1 MGRKGF
7 VITLPRPEEMS
18 ATDSMSLENTFQKK
32 YDEFIVDLRQTFPEL
47 STELAAAAAIPELDR
62 LARYHEQVVAKH
74 AELNENIVCPGIV
87 LPGVRITDALW
98 AAVGHKTK
106 AAVYEYLSILDLCAM
121 YEHGLDGEDMGK
133 FQEWADRVTKNWR
146 SRLDKVDFESLADK
160 FKDMFGG
167 TNALP
172 KMPEKFLKGKLA
184 KLAEDMVR
192 EFKPEDFGLRPEDL
206 EAVERDPARAF
217 EILMQASSSNP
228 EMLQKAMMRV
238 GKKLQEKIQ
247 RGELRPQE
255 LAAEAEELMQ
265 EFQSH
270 PAFAEMMKSFKSAFS
285 FDDPEKARA
294 SGQDNEG
301 RLAMVR
307 NRLKKKLEAKR
318 AAGK

>member
-1 MGRKGF
+1 
-7 VITLPRPEEMS
+7 MS
-18 ATDSMSLENTFQKK
+18 ADSMSLENTFLKK

-47 STELAAAAAIPELDR
+47 GTELTSAEAIPELER
-62 LARYHEQVVAKH
+62 LAKYHQEVVGKH
-74 AELNENIVCPGIV
+74 AKTECPGIV
-87 LPGVRITDALW
+87 LPGVVITDALW
-98 AAVGHKTK
+98 SAVGQKTK

-121 YEHGLDGEDMGK
+121 YESGLEGEDMGK
-133 FQEWADRVTKNWR
+133 FQDWADNVTKNWR
-146 SRLDKVDFESLADK
+146 SRLDKVDFDSLADK

-167 TNALP
+167 SNALP

-228 EMLQKAMMRV
+228 DMLQKAMMRV

-255 LAAEAEELMQ
+255 LAAEAEELMN

-285 FDDPEKARA
+285 FENPEQARA
-294 SGQDNEG
+294 AGQDNQG

-307 NRLKKKLEAKR
+307 ARLKKKLDAKR